1 MLEEQINHLAEQY
14 SNEKLS
20 AKALYN
26 IAEGS
31 NMDYYPFP
39 SFGKWLS
46 DKESEK
52 QRQAVLTKSVIQ
64 RI

>member
-1 MLEEQINHLAEQY
+1 MLEEQRNHLADQY
-14 SNEKLS
+14 SNEKIS

-39 SFGKWLS
+39 TFGEWLGR
-46 DKESEK
+46 KGMEQEK
-52 QRQAVLTKSVIQ
+52 QLILARNMIEGL
-64 RI
+64 